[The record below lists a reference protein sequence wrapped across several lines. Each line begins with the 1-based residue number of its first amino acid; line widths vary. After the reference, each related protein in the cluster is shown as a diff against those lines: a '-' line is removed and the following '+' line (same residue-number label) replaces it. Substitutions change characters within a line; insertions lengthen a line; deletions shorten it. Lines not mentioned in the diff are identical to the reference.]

1 MTTNRRVRLPRR
13 VVVASI
19 LTAAICA
26 SPAHALWEAA
36 EGEIFL
42 QLDAS
47 VAADSNIQSS
57 ALELSDTIYTVTPG
71 FSWERS
77 RGRGSITLGAQ
88 CEIERA
94 SEYEAYD
101 SENYSANFGLD
112 MPLTPGQR
120 LRGGISASYFDGSRV
135 DPYQSTRISESSYDI
150 SVNGAYQVS
159 NKINARAAASY
170 GNTDPDLDLVPDY
183 EDTSISI
190 GAGYNFRPEVSFY
203 VDARFTDSS
212 SNGTETSGNAIL
224 VGLDGQITQKLS
236 GHIGFGYDWSESEV
250 GTVTYDYTGPTYD
263 VALTWAPRERTTIAL
278 SASNG
283 VQSTSGG
290 GTDYTNFSLTLDQ
303 EIGLNMSGNAGITYR
318 SSEFAGANRSD
329 DVWEGTVGWTYAFTR
344 QISMGLTYTYTNSE
358 SSSAFIDYTRS
369 VWRLSGSARF

>member
-1 MTTNRRVRLPRR
+1 M
-13 VVVASI
+13 
-19 LTAAICA
+19 TAAMCA
-26 SPAHALWEAA
+26 APARALWEAA

-47 VAADSNIQSS
+47 VAADSNIASNS
-57 ALELSDTIYTVTPG
+57 LELSDTIYTVTPG

-112 MPLTPGQR
+112 MPATPAGK
-120 LRGGISASYFDGSRV
+120 LRGGISANYFDGSRV
-135 DPYQSTRISESSYDI
+135 DSYQNTRISETSYDFGL
-150 SVNGAYQVS
+150 NGAYQVS

-170 GNTDPDLDLVPDY
+170 GNTDPENLASY
-183 EDTSISI
+183 EDTSLSV
-190 GAGYNFRPEVSFY
+190 GAGYNFRPDVSFY
-203 VDARFTDSS
+203 IDARFTDSS
-212 SNGTETSGNAIL
+212 SGDSALLAGGTDTSGNAIL

-236 GHIGFGYDWSESEV
+236 GHIGFGYDWSESET
-250 GTVTYDYTGPTYD
+250 GGVTYEYTGPTYD
-263 VALTWAPRERTTIAL
+263 IALTWTPRERTSIGL

-283 VQSTSGG
+283 VESTSTG
-290 GTDYTNFSLTLDQ
+290 GTEYVNFSLTLTQ

-318 SSEFAGANRSD
+318 SSDFALEDRGSD
-329 DVWEGTVGWTYAFTR
+329 DVWEGNVGFTYAFTR

-358 SSSAFIDYTRS
+358 STTDLINYTRS
-369 VWRLSGSARF
+369 VWRLSGTARF